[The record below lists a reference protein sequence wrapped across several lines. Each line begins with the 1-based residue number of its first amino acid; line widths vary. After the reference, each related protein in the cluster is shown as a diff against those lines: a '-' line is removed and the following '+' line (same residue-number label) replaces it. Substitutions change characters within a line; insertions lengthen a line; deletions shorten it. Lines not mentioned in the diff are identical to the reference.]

1 MPKKGERLFEKRDP
15 QATDTIP
22 VTHYYLID
30 YIPEYTL
37 STQHTIA
44 YTIKP
49 HTHTY
54 ESTN

>member
-49 HTHTY
+49 HTQTY